1 MNSVADNV
9 VIMVFAIIIM
19 VFQITG
25 EPESQRG
32 LSLGNVRK
40 VPKFRKACMV
50 GWFIG
55 KLSIVVPR
63 V

>member
-9 VIMVFAIIIM
+9 VIMVFLMILM

-25 EPESQRG
+25 EPESQYG
-32 LSLGNVRK
+32 LILENVRK
-40 VPKFRKACMV
+40 VPKLRKACMV
-50 GWFIG
+50 GRFIG